1 MSLGEVRDI
10 AIIVL
15 VGISV
20 LSTLVLFI
28 TALLIWRL
36 IRVISDEVKPIIKS
50 TADTAAILRAATS
63 VASESRAVDILRGI
77 VSISMI
83 GKLFSIFRRRK

>member
-77 VSISMI
+77 ISISMI